1 MNRKKSLQLLC
12 ILLLPILLFSCGS
25 DGEPVASTEA
35 IPSEAPTSASTEEQ
49 TAPPTAAPTEAETVP
64 VKPLGKSIACVG
76 DSITYGAGSTNYNEK
91 SYPSVLQTLLGSA
104 YTVTNYG
111 FSGASYVETNR
122 NYVPYDGCGKY
133 RMSLAAKPDTVVIIL
148 GTNDTHDWA
157 KAKDS
162 LEAQVRS
169 LIAAYQALDSDPGI
183 YLCSPIRRYDSA
195 TYNNCIQNELMPI
208 LERVAKEMGC
218 VYVDLF
224 SQTNGIQAL
233 YTDNLHMNDEGYAFL
248 AQLVYAFL
256 SEAIPS
262 A

>member
-1 MNRKKSLQLLC
+1 MTRKRIFQLLC
-12 ILLLPILLFSCGS
+12 ILLLSTLLFSCGS
-25 DGEPVASTEA
+25 NGNPTATTETNSA
-35 IPSEAPTSASTEEQ
+35 EVPSSAPAEEQ
-49 TAPPTAAPTEAETVP
+49 TAPPTVTPTEAETVP
-64 VKPLGKSIACVG
+64 VKPLGKNIACVG

-91 SYPSVLQTLLGSA
+91 SYPSVLQTLLGSS

-111 FSGASYVETNR
+111 FSGASYVETTR
-122 NYVPYDGCGKY
+122 NYIPYDGCGKY
-133 RMSLAAKPDTVVIIL
+133 RMSLAAKPDTIVIIL

-157 KAKDS
+157 KAKGTF
-162 LEAQVRS
+162 EAQVRS
-169 LIAAYQALDSDPGI
+169 LIAAYQELDSDPSI

-208 LERVAKEMGC
+208 LEQVAKDTGC

-224 SQTNGIQAL
+224 SQTNGIQSL